1 MKKVENLLLFLTL
14 LFLPTQLGRHF
25 WPGFSYIYSLKI
37 DYLSPTIFFWDI
49 LVAGLILV
57 WFLGK
62 PKVNKMALNL
72 LMIFLFTQ
80 TLSLFGAA
88 SIGAGLVRLEQY
100 AIAGFLGVYVASLEK
115 IKLLYIPLLLG
126 IIGESL
132 IAILQFISGS
142 TLGLWVLGER
152 TFNISTP
159 GIAKFDFYG
168 RQFLRPYATFPHPN
182 VLAGYLLVVSSQII
196 RKPIILVLSSL
207 AILLSM
213 SRAAILGGIISLAFF
228 LRKKSITVI
237 TIIIIIIIIISPVL
251 LTRFASIFNFDNLTL
266 LRREEL
272 LGNAWSLFLKN
283 PLIGSGLNNFIPALA
298 NNLVSGPNRFLQPV
312 HNIFLLAL
320 SETGIIGFIG
330 LVVLIAYPMIKSR
343 NYLPW
348 LIIIFLG
355 MFDHY
360 FLTLP
365 QGYRLLFLVW
375 GVSLSRV
382 KMIS

>member
-1 MKKVENLLLFLTL
+1 MAGLTL
-14 LFLPTQLGRHF
+14 
-25 WPGFSYIYSLKI
+25 
-37 DYLSPTIFFWDI
+37 
-49 LVAGLILV
+49 V
-57 WFLGK
+57 WLLGK
-62 PKVNKMALNL
+62 PRVNKIALNL
-72 LMIFLFTQ
+72 FLLFLFTQ

-100 AIAGFLGVYVASLEK
+100 VVAGFLGIYLASSEK
-115 IKLLYIPLLLG
+115 IKLVFVPLLLG
-126 IIGESL
+126 TVGESL

-182 VLAGYLLVVSSQII
+182 VLAGYLLVVSALVI
-196 RKPIILVLSSL
+196 RKPIVLVLSSL
-207 AILLSM
+207 TILLTM

-228 LRKKSITVI
+228 LRKKSIMIIIFISFITVI
-237 TIIIIIIIIISPVL
+237 LSPL
-251 LTRFASIFNFDNLTL
+251 LFVRFASIFNFDNLTL

-272 LGNAWSLFLKN
+272 LGNAWDLFLKN
-283 PLIGSGLNNFIPALA
+283 PFFGAGLNNFIPALA

-320 SETGIIGFIG
+320 SETGLIGFIG
-330 LVVLIAYPMIKSR
+330 LVILIFYPMAKSR
-343 NYLPW
+343 NYVPW

-355 MFDHY
+355 LFDHY

-375 GVSLSRV
+375 GLSLSPRLNRGPV
-382 KMIS
+382 LK